1 MEDIDVAMPDLA
13 AKCGEIQPA
22 WLYLSFLPEVGK
34 AIVTRTVESLGA
46 GPVTG
51 RTNLRNA

>member
-1 MEDIDVAMPDLA
+1 MPDLA